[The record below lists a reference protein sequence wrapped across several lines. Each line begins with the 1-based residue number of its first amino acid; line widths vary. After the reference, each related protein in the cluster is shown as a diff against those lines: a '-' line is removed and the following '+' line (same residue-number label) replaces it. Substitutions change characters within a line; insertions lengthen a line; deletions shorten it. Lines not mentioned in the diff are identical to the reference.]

1 MERLDVDGVLEG
13 RGACRSLAGPVETNG
28 EHSLP
33 DSSLPDSPATDGQD
47 PRLDRREREEIRERS
62 NPPALILHE
71 AIRLEGEEELKRPAS
86 ALMWSGLAA
95 GLSMG
100 FSMVGEALF
109 MAHLPDEPWRPL
121 LASFGYCFGFLIVI
135 LGRQQLFTENT
146 LTVILPLLQRWSP
159 WNLMRVIRLWTLV
172 FAANMAGTLLF
183 AAMAAGTGA
192 FSPDLRAGFAELGRA
207 AQGDGFTT
215 TLLHGVLAGWL
226 IALLVWITPS
236 VGQARFF
243 VIVALTYLIALGKF
257 AHVVAGSVEVSY
269 AAMIGEVTWTG
280 YGFGFLLPALI
291 GNVLGGVGLVA
302 LINHA
307 QVRQDR

>member
-1 MERLDVDGVLEG
+1 MPDV
-13 RGACRSLAGPVETNG
+13 S
-28 EHSLP
+28 
-33 DSSLPDSPATDGQD
+33 D
-47 PRLDRREREEIRERS
+47 PRLDQAERDEVKERS

-71 AIRLEGEEELKRPAS
+71 AIRLEGEEELKRPTAS
-86 ALMWSGLAA
+86 LLWSGLAA

-100 FSMVGEALF
+100 FSMVGEALL

-121 LASFGYCFGFLIVI
+121 VASFGYCFGFLIVI

-146 LTVILPLLQRWSP
+146 LTVILPLLHRWSAG
-159 WNLMRVIRLWTLV
+159 NLMKVARLWTLV
-172 FAANMAGTLLF
+172 FVANIVGTLLF
-183 AAMAAGTGA
+183 SAFAAGTPTFTPA
-192 FSPDLRAGFAELGRA
+192 LTANFAELGRNA
-207 AQGDGFTT
+207 ADSGFWTT
-215 TLLHGVLAGWL
+215 TLHGVLAGWL

-257 AHVVAGSVEVSY
+257 AHVVAGSVEVSF
-269 AAMIGEVTWTG
+269 AAMTGEVSWSG
-280 YGFGFLLPALI
+280 YAFSFLLPSLI

-307 QVRQDR
+307 QVRQDHT